1 MSSLNQFTQKIWKS
15 IVDLFEVSAP
25 ARAQA
30 TRRATT
36 SNQPEPAAPE
46 ADPAPVGQTLRLEK
60 SQTSFLVMCASC
72 TSLHELDVVCPAAER
87 RSARIP
93 VTAGFPCGCP
103 GWAARFLSA
112 RFAVIFS
119 AHP

>member
-36 SNQPEPAAPE
+36 SHQPEPAAPE

-72 TSLHELDVVCPAAER
+72 TSLHELDVVCHRCGAPLCKDTRNCRLSMRLPGLGGAVFVC
-87 RSARIP
+87 P
-93 VTAGFPCGCP
+93 VC
-103 GWAARFLSA
+103 RDL
-112 RFAVIFS
+112 
-119 AHP
+119 